1 MPNRQL
7 SESLT
12 IRLLNSYED
21 LLAVKELEEMIW
33 ASDDPVPLHQTM
45 TAVKHGG
52 MVIGAFVGEHL
63 IGFQYS
69 FAGFDGEKAYL
80 CSHTMGIHPEY
91 QKSGVGEKIKR
102 TQQKAA
108 IEKGYDL
115 VLWTYDPLETV
126 NGNLNIRKLGATCT
140 TYIQNCYGEMTD
152 ILNAGIPSDRF
163 QVEWWIKR
171 PNVIDILTNPRK
183 RSEMDGFAKPVLH
196 LEINPQGDPEPQ
208 SIDLTQEQYEGQLVV
223 AVPAAF
229 QEVKERNFDL
239 ALRWRMATRGVFKHY
254 FQNGWLVSDFIKS
267 DRAEPV
273 HYYVMEKANEKRFQ
287 TRHFS

>member
-1 MPNRQL
+1 MQSRQL
-7 SESLT
+7 LESLT
-12 IRLLNSYED
+12 IRLLNTHEE

-52 MVIGAFVGEHL
+52 MVIGAFVGERL

-91 QKSGVGEKIKR
+91 QKGGVGEKIKR
-102 TQQKAA
+102 AQQEAA

-126 NGNLNIRKLGATCT
+126 NGNLNIRKLGAICS
-140 TYIQNCYGEMTD
+140 TYIQNCYGELPD
-152 ILNAGIPSDRF
+152 ILNAGLPSDRF
-163 QVEWWIKR
+163 QVEWWIRRPGVIEKLANPQKKR
-171 PNVIDILTNPRK
+171 EIDAQTK
-183 RSEMDGFAKPVLH
+183 SALH
-196 LEINPQGDPEPQ
+196 FEINQQGDPEPQ
-208 SIDLTQEQYEGQLVV
+208 SIDLTLEQHDGPLIV
-223 AVPAAF
+223 AVPSAF
-229 QEVKERNFDL
+229 QEVKARNYDL

-254 FQNGWLVSDFIKS
+254 FQNDWVVCDFIKG
-267 DRAEPV
+267 DPTEPV
-273 HYYVMEKANEKRFQ
+273 HYYLMEKSQCRSAE
-287 TRHFS
+287 TSHSI